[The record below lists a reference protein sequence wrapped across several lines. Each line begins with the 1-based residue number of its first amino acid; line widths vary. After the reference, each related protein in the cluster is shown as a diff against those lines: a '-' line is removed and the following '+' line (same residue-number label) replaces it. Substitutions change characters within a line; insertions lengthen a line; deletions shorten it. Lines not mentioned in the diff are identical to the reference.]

1 MPGQRGDD
9 VAWAGGVAVRHVL
22 GGRNDDGQVD
32 WQRHFCRGLERAED
46 AGGAAHVIFHLVHV
60 GARFERNA
68 SRVESDAFADQHDGR
83 CIFLAAAIV
92 QHDQARALGRT
103 TGDGKQRVHAEFG
116 HGVLFEN
123 VTFELVF
130 LGQGAG
136 CFRQIARM
144 ADVAWQVGEVA
155 GE

>member
-1 MPGQRGDD
+1 MQD
-9 VAWAGGVAVRHVL
+9 
-22 GGRNDDGQVD
+22 
-32 WQRHFCRGLERAED
+32 
-46 AGGAAHVIFHLVHV
+46 
-60 GARFERNA
+60 
-68 SRVESDAFADQHDGR
+68 
-83 CIFLAAAIV
+83 
-92 QHDQARALGRT
+92 DQARGLGRT
-103 TGDGKQRVHAEFG
+103 ASDGKQRMHAEFS